1 MYQAVLATIKRHEE
15 AWTGVPKFEEGVG
28 LMEQKMTKILVLSG
42 KIDQLK
48 SHATQEIIEI
58 EQTMRNKLHALV
70 MMAKRYAE
78 TTENRTLVAELT
90 VTKSTLRR
98 GSAAVRMNRYG
109 RYINMVVG
117 LENELVDF
125 GVSTELLIELL
136 NLRDAFND
144 LLYKPRERTVKRK
157 EINQAINDLVR
168 EIDDVLVNQLRP
180 MVQIIGRTNPKFMR
194 QFTAAMII
202 VDLRNRKS
210 AKHTNPAAPMANDA
224 LTFDSD

>member
-1 MYQAVLATIKRHEE
+1 
-15 AWTGVPKFEEGVG
+15 
-28 LMEQKMTKILVLSG
+28 
-42 KIDQLK
+42 
-48 SHATQEIIEI
+48 
-58 EQTMRNKLHALV
+58 
-70 MMAKRYAE
+70 
-78 TTENRTLVAELT
+78 
-90 VTKSTLRR
+90 
-98 GSAAVRMNRYG
+98 
-109 RYINMVVG
+109 MVVG